1 MSLLFNKM
9 KRYNPSKPGAEPKWY
24 PILKSTGLV
33 GEKEVGVLI
42 SDETTLNPK
51 EAEMALHQ
59 LQKILI
65 RLLLEGKTVRLAGIG
80 SFRLTAKSE
89 GSETKAEATA
99 NNIKKLNLRFTTSEE
114 MRDALKKATFIE
126 ASSLSNNK

>member
-1 MSLLFNKM
+1 
-9 KRYNPSKPGAEPKWY
+9 
-24 PILKSTGLV
+24 
-33 GEKEVGVLI
+33 
-42 SDETTLNPK
+42 
-51 EAEMALHQ
+51 MALLQ

-99 NNIKKLNLRFTTSEE
+99 NNIKKVNLRFTTSEE